1 MLDLSIAISNPPI
14 NDKFRVTATNWN
26 GTKWKIIVVGTK
38 KIRRREQASL
48 VLSENIK
55 SNEPIIKRIIDANN
69 IILDNGSG
77 KPLLTMYCAWLP
89 KLINLSGIAFTKIAL
104 KSNLP
109 RKFKE

>member
-14 NDKFRVTATNWN
+14 NDRFRATATSWN

-38 KIRRREQASL
+38 KIRSREQASL
-48 VLSENIK
+48 VLSEKIK
-55 SNEPIIKRIIDANN
+55 RTEPLIKRIIAKNN
-69 IILDNGSG
+69 MMLANGSG
-77 KPLLTMYCAWLP
+77 NPLLTMYCAWLP
-89 KLINLSGIAFTKIAL
+89 KSAIFPGIAFTKIAL